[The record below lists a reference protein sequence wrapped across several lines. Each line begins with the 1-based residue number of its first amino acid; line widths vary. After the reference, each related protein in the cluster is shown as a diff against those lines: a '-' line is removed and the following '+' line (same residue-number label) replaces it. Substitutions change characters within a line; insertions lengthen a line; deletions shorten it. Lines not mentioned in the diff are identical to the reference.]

1 MPPASAKNNFGCRPL
16 CCGSVF
22 IWLWLLHDHNELLL
36 IYVLQGFPL
45 KPATNGLSGAELLKT
60 IIVGIEVTLNNN
72 NISLQVPPHLP
83 VSTRNNTKKV
93 VFVSKYFICRQE
105 QSSFIAIF
113 RSEDVVVVDSSYVT
127 GTLLWSLLTMVTRA
141 IWWQSYNDID
151 TQSRFN

>member
-1 MPPASAKNNFGCRPL
+1 M
-16 CCGSVF
+16 
-22 IWLWLLHDHNELLL
+22 E
-36 IYVLQGFPL
+36 
-45 KPATNGLSGAELLKT
+45 LSGAELLKT

-141 IWWQSYNDID
+141 IW
-151 TQSRFN
+151 